1 MKAGSRASKLS
12 LCASLSLILQT
23 SDVETWNCGRQ
34 VRRDMEQQVREEL
47 RKEMVNKA
55 KEEVDLQVEKKL
67 KKLQEKKL
75 AEEKEKAALA
85 EQTQGATAEVQR
97 LRDAQQAERQKQQ
110 ELQQKL
116 LSMQSKVRPAS
127 WVCAGVREPLVSTG
141 MANVVG
147 CVGQGGVRRQ
157 REPRRRVMRIKR

>member
-1 MKAGSRASKLS
+1 
-12 LCASLSLILQT
+12 
-23 SDVETWNCGRQ
+23 
-34 VRRDMEQQVREEL
+34 MEQQVREDL
-47 RKEMVNKA
+47 RKEMVDKA

-85 EQTQGATAEVQR
+85 EQTQGTTAEVQR

-116 LSMQSKVRPAS
+116 LAMQSKVRPRRSWGVCVLCCGKPLARAS
-127 WVCAGVREPLVSTG
+127 LSHRERS
-141 MANVVG
+141 AVG
-147 CVGQGGVRRQ
+147 SVGA
-157 REPRRRVMRIKR
+157 RRREQAAKSHGDGVTRIESDAAAVPEVRCKGQRFGVGVPAAPR

>member
-1 MKAGSRASKLS
+1 
-12 LCASLSLILQT
+12 
-23 SDVETWNCGRQ
+23 
-34 VRRDMEQQVREEL
+34 MEQQVREDL
-47 RKEMVNKA
+47 RKEMVDKA

-85 EQTQGATAEVQR
+85 EQTQGTTAEVQR

-116 LSMQSKVRPAS
+116 LAMQSKVRPRRSWACVCCAAGSLLRARAS
-127 WVCAGVREPLVSTG
+127 RT
-141 MANVVG
+141 ANRSAVG
-147 CVGQGGVRRQ
+147 SVGA
-157 REPRRRVMRIKR
+157 RRREQAAKSHGDGVTRIESDAAAVPEVRCRGQRFGVGVPAAPR